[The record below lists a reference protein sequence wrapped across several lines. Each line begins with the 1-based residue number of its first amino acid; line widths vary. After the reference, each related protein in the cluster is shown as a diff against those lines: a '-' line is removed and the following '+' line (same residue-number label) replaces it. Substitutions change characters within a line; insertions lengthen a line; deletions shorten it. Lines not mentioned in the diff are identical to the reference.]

1 MLTDQMTAASD
12 RQVPK
17 TQTNAVLL
25 PAGLFRDGMVLQRNR
40 PVPVWGSAHPGR
52 RVVCTLGK
60 LHAVTFSSPEGRF
73 FLKLPPC
80 PAAANLT
87 LTLNDGISEFRIRDV
102 AVGEVFLLAGQS
114 NMEYDLSQHPQ
125 QPLEEDRFPIRL
137 FRVKQLAFP
146 GGMSD
151 VQGVWQSASGRRG
164 FSAIGYFFA
173 ARFSQLEQVPVGLID
188 VSRGGVGIE
197 TFIPEEDL
205 CEDVFFGPQ
214 VQEYEAERFV
224 PEANPENDWS
234 DFSGSARLLRTIEQH
249 QSRIPDLPEPLRDWM
264 KPEFDDGQWQPQD
277 LPDSWSLAGHPHTG
291 RFLYR
296 KKVKIPQHWLGRNMA
311 LSLGCVD
318 RADITYFNGMEV
330 GRTARPD
337 KLDGW
342 NRIRVYA
349 VPAACNNAAE
359 AVIAVDAAQLC
370 SICTHGGLTGPE
382 SEMFLASGLEKLP
395 LSGEWKLFE
404 AFDGGIRPMEKMAS
418 AGVSE
423 AKSWHMIYD
432 NCVHPIRH
440 FALSGILWYQGEAN
454 TLCHP
459 DRYDRLL
466 SLLIQAW
473 RRNLSPHADFLIFQL
488 PGFQRPH
495 LYSEHSTWALI
506 RDAQLR
512 TALKETGMP
521 PVILTDCGDCDNIH
535 PPEKR
540 IPGFRAAELLWS
552 KRHKEPLKAGAYLRE
567 CRKTAH
573 GFELVFETSGSSLQ
587 AETGTDSGLV
597 GIAENG
603 EVIPLK
609 ISEIKSDTIQ
619 VEASPEKLKFIACGW
634 CENPEKVKL
643 KTDSDLPVFP
653 FRFCVSR

>member
-12 RQVPK
+12 RQVPN
-17 TQTNAVLL
+17 TEPNTVLC
-25 PAGLFRDGMVLQRNR
+25 PAGLFRDGVVLQRNQ
-40 PVPVWGSAHPGR
+40 PIPVWGTAHPGR
-52 RVVCTLGK
+52 RIVCSLGN
-60 LHAVTFSSPEGRF
+60 LQTVTFSNPEGRF

-80 PAAANLT
+80 PAAENLT
-87 LTLNDGISEFRIRDV
+87 LTLNDGISEFLIRDV

-125 QPLEEDRFPIRL
+125 QPLEEDRSPIRL
-137 FRVKQLAFP
+137 FRVKPQAFP
-146 GGMSD
+146 GGMAD
-151 VQGVWQSASGRRG
+151 VQGVWKTASGRRG
-164 FSAIGYFFA
+164 FSAVGYFFA

-197 TFIPEEDL
+197 TFIPEEYLRD
-205 CEDVFFGPQ
+205 DDFFGPQ
-214 VQEYEAERFV
+214 VREYEAECFA
-224 PEANPENDWS
+224 PEANPENEWP

-249 QSRIPDLPEPLRDWM
+249 QSRIPDLPASLRDWM
-264 KPEFDDGQWQPQD
+264 KPEFDDGQWQTQD

-296 KKVKIPQHWLGRNMA
+296 KKVKLPQNWLGRDLT

-342 NRIRVYA
+342 NQVRVYA
-349 VPAACNNAAE
+349 IPAACNNTTE

-382 SEMFLASGLEKLP
+382 AEMFLSLGSEKLP

-404 AFDGGIRPMEKMAS
+404 AFDGGILPMEKMAS

-423 AKSWHMIYD
+423 TKSWHMLYD
-432 NCVHPIRH
+432 NCVHPIRR

-459 DRYDRLL
+459 DRYDSLL
-466 SLLIQAW
+466 SLLIRAW

-512 TALKETGMP
+512 TALEETGMP

-540 IPGFRAAELLWS
+540 IPGFRAAEQLWS
-552 KRHKEPLKAGAYLRE
+552 KRHGESLKAGAYLRE
-567 CRKTAH
+567 CRKTAS
-573 GFELVFETSGSSLQ
+573 GFELFFETFGSPLQ
-587 AETGTDSGLV
+587 AAAGADSGLA
-597 GIAENG
+597 GIAENDA
-603 EVIPLK
+603 VIPLK
-609 ISEIKSDTIQ
+609 ISEVKPDTIR
-619 VEASPEKLKFIACGW
+619 VEAPPEKLKYIACGW

-643 KTDSDLPVFP
+643 KTASGLPVFP
-653 FRFCVSR
+653 FRVPGV